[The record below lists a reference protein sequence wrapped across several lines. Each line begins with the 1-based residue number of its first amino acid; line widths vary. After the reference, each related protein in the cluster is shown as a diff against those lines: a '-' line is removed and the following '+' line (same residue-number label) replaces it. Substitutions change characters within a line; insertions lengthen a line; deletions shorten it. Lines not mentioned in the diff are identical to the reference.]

1 MSLAKLQFRA
11 SCTTTNANFLWE
23 IFLIKKL
30 IGTCIAATVLAVT
43 GKVVSDY
50 AETKPALKNVKD
62 KLKKTGKDFSA
73 NCKEVLDATRRVFT
87 GETPDEN
94 KITLATE
101 TAN

>member
-1 MSLAKLQFRA
+1 M
-11 SCTTTNANFLWE
+11 
-23 IFLIKKL
+23 IKRL

-62 KLKKTGKDFSA
+62 KLKKTGEDFAS
-73 NCKEVLDATRRVFT
+73 NCKEVMDATRRVFT
-87 GETPDEN
+87 GEEPDEN

>member
-1 MSLAKLQFRA
+1 M
-11 SCTTTNANFLWE
+11 
-23 IFLIKKL
+23 IKKL

-43 GKVVSDY
+43 GKAVSDY

-62 KLKKTGKDFSA
+62 KLKKTGEDFAS

-87 GETPDEN
+87 GEEPDEN

-101 TAN
+101 NC

>member
-1 MSLAKLQFRA
+1 MLE
-11 SCTTTNANFLWE
+11 E
-23 IFLIKKL
+23 IFMIKRL

-50 AETKPALKNVKD
+50 AETRPALKNVKD
-62 KLKKTGKDFSA
+62 KLKKTGVDFAS

-87 GETPDEN
+87 GEEPDEN

-101 TAN
+101 NC

>member
-1 MSLAKLQFRA
+1 M
-11 SCTTTNANFLWE
+11 
-23 IFLIKKL
+23 IKRFV
-30 IGTCIAATVLAVT
+30 GTVVTAAALAVT
-43 GKVVSDY
+43 GKLVSDY

-94 KITLATE
+94 TITLATE

>member
-1 MSLAKLQFRA
+1 M
-11 SCTTTNANFLWE
+11 
-23 IFLIKKL
+23 IKKL

-62 KLKKTGKDFSA
+62 KLKKTEKDFSA

-87 GETPDEN
+87 GGLGF
-94 KITLATE
+94 IVYI
-101 TAN
+101 ANGKGRRCYCLFPMSG

>member
-1 MSLAKLQFRA
+1 M
-11 SCTTTNANFLWE
+11 
-23 IFLIKKL
+23 IKRFV
-30 IGTCIAATVLAVT
+30 GTVVTAAALAVT
-43 GKVVSDY
+43 GKLVSDY

-94 KITLATE
+94 TITLATE
-101 TAN
+101 TTN